1 MLYVHAASGRGLFL
15 ALVATVTFTC
25 LHRHASAQ
33 VESRPGS
40 VTRIGL
46 PQDTAEFPRLDERLN
61 LIRTQEQHAAFEE
74 YRAAL
79 RIKADGEVNRSHSGR
94 VWKPYSDQS
103 TAGNLVAVT
112 VFTVNTDYDDPDI
125 SPGDGVC
132 YDGFQNGIIYECT
145 LRAAI
150 QEANLTP
157 GTDPVV
163 IRIDM
168 VSEARGALE
177 TVAYDVANDLW
188 TLMVNTNASVAAF
201 GVLPPITRDNVLID
215 ATTQLDGSG
224 DGTFPDAYCG
234 RPVMGDTSIVKVA
247 IDGSLLGGSSAVG
260 LNVQADNVEIR
271 GLAVKNFPG
280 NGIFASGAQN
290 LKIECSH
297 LGTNHLARAAE
308 PNGSNGLAEQGGSGF
323 SMAHSIAS
331 GNLVSGVV
339 AGSPKGAVDSSFFG
353 LNVTGLAALGNA
365 ATGLFVMGDS
375 MSATRIFASGND
387 DGVWAAGN
395 DATVTNSVF
404 GVGIDLTT
412 PIPNDA
418 GIRIDGDNNL
428 IGGGPGMRVLASG
441 NTTYGIFLAAEA
453 GGNVISGTLVGTDL
467 TGSVAIPNQTGIQ
480 DSGSGNTI
488 GEEII
493 PPAPGFPEDSP
504 IANVGKTFGLSPSPP
519 SGGWANLISGNT
531 QSGIVATTAS
541 IIVRNYIGTDSAGTS
556 ALPNGLYGVHLLSGS
571 GHEVGRAAGNGN
583 LISGNGNSGVNI
595 STLVTGSAVK
605 ANYIGVDVTGASSLP
620 NGAAG
625 VWASGPAVIG
635 GSAFTQNIIAFNG
648 GAGVRIDDGGPVT
661 VQHNQIF
668 SNTGLGIDLG
678 GAGVTPNDGGTPPDA
693 DSGPNGL
700 QNFPVINEAAQSNS
714 TTVNVASDFGSTP
727 STLFQFDYYRSDAP
741 DESGNGEG
749 AVWVKTHSAS
759 TNGAGSLALNQ
770 EFTLAELPVASWVTV
785 TATNPQ
791 GETSEFSNA
800 VQVTGSGVSLT
811 GAKVF
816 LEGPY
821 SGGSMATD
829 LLSKVYIPLSQP
841 YGEAAFDGTLQEF
854 DDPVAVG
861 TIPAGTVDWVTLSL
875 RTGTDAASEA
885 DRTVGFVKS
894 DGSLVDPTGNSTIAF
909 FAAGAA
915 SHYLVVCHRNHLC
928 AMSSLAIDFF
938 GGSGTWD
945 FTTAL
950 TQAFTTGGAPMKH
963 LGVGIYGLFAA
974 DASVDGQITAPDF
987 NLWNAATTAGQT
999 GYRAPDYNLDGQVT
1013 APDFNLWNANTT
1025 AGASSKVPG

>member
-33 VESRPGS
+33 VESRPDI
-40 VTRIGL
+40 VTRISL
-46 PQDTAEFPRLDERLN
+46 PPDTAEFPRLDERLN
-61 LIRTQEQHAAFEE
+61 LIRTPEQHAAFEA

-79 RIKADGEVNRSHSGR
+79 RIKTEADVNRPHSGR
-94 VWKPYSDQS
+94 VWKPDADQNTAS
-103 TAGNLVAVT
+103 TLGAVT
-112 VFTVNTDYDDPDI
+112 VFTVNTDYDDPDVT
-125 SPGDGVC
+125 PGNGVC
-132 YDGFQNGIIYECT
+132 FDGFQNGIIFECT
-145 LRAAI
+145 MRAAI

-157 GTDPVV
+157 GTDLVV

-177 TVAYDVANDLW
+177 TVAYDIANDLW
-188 TLMVNTNASVAAF
+188 TLMVNTDASVAAF

-247 IDGSLLGGSSAVG
+247 IDGSSLGGSSAVG
-260 LNVQADNVEIR
+260 LDVQADSVEIR

-297 LGTNHLARAAE
+297 LGTDHLARAAE
-308 PNGSNGLAEQGGSGF
+308 PNGSNGLAEQDGSGF
-323 SMAHSIAS
+323 SMSHSIAS

-339 AGSPKGAVDSSFFG
+339 AGSPNGAVDSSFFG
-353 LNVTGLAALGNA
+353 LNVSGLAALGNA
-365 ATGLFVMGDS
+365 ATGLFVTGAS

-387 DGVWAAGN
+387 DGFWAAGN
-395 DATVTNSVF
+395 GATVTNSVF

-418 GIRIDGDNNL
+418 GIRISGDDNV

-488 GEEII
+488 GEEI
-493 PPAPGFPEDSP
+493 AFQDDSP
-504 IANVGKTFGLSPSPP
+504 IANEGNSFGLSASTP

-531 QSGIVATTAS
+531 QSGIIATATS

-556 ALPNGLYGVHLLSGS
+556 ELPNGLYGVHLLNGS
-571 GHEVGRAAGNGN
+571 DHEVGRAAGNGN
-583 LISGNGNSGVNI
+583 LISGNGNNGVNI
-595 STLVTGSAVK
+595 STVVTGSALK
-605 ANYIGVDVTGASSLP
+605 ANYIGVDVTGDSSLP
-620 NGAAG
+620 NGGAG

-635 GSAFTQNIIAFNG
+635 GSGSTQNIIAFNG
-648 GAGVRIDDGGPVT
+648 GAGVRIDDDGPVT
-661 VQHNQIF
+661 VQRNQIF

-700 QNFPVINEAAQSNS
+700 QNFPVINEAAQSNP
-714 TTVNVASDFGSTP
+714 TTVNVAFDFGSTP
-727 STLFQFDYYRSDAP
+727 STLFRFDYYRSDAP
-741 DESGNGEG
+741 DGSGNGEG
-749 AVWVKTHSAS
+749 AVWVKTHSVS
-759 TNGAGSLALNQ
+759 TTAAGSLALSQ
-770 EFTLAELPVASWVTV
+770 EFTLAELPFGSWVTV

-811 GAKVF
+811 GAKFF

-821 SGGSMATD
+821 LGGSMATN
-829 LLSKVYIPLSQP
+829 LLSGDYIPLSQP
-841 YGEAAFDGTLQEF
+841 YVEAAFNGTLQEF

-861 TIPAGTVDWVTLSL
+861 AIPAGTVDWVTLSL

-885 DRTVGFVKS
+885 DRIVAFVKS
-894 DGSLVDPTGNSTIAF
+894 DGSLVDPTGNSTVAF
-909 FAAGAA
+909 GDAGAA

-928 AMSSLAIDFF
+928 AMSSSAIDFS

-963 LGVGIYGLFAA
+963 LGGGVYGLFAA

-987 NLWNAATTAGQT
+987 NLWNAATTAGQI
-999 GYRAPDYNLDGQVT
+999 GYRAPDHNLDGQVT

-1025 AGASSKVPG
+1025 AGAASRVPG